1 MRIVVDAM
9 GSDNR
14 PTPDVAGAVMA
25 AREYGLDIVLV
36 GDERVIAPT
45 LAAEDTAGLKVDVVH
60 APEAILMNEHPT
72 EAARAKKNSSM
83 HVGMNLVKEGAA
95 DGFVSAGN
103 TGGLLAVATLH
114 TLRRIP
120 GVMRPALTVT
130 FHVHGQYILLC
141 DIGANVDCKPEW
153 LQQFALMTA
162 LYAERV
168 LKIANP
174 RVGLLANGEEDT
186 KGNELIK
193 KAAELI
199 RQTHL
204 NFIGNVEPKEVL
216 VTHQADVVIQDGF
229 VGNILIKT
237 YGATAELILNL
248 MREGGAPVAARRPG
262 ATSRQARPAQPAAP
276 DRPDGVWRCDAAGR
290 QRCCNQCARAHQ
302 RPGDQERHPSGA
314 RRDQRR
320 RGRGRPRRHRALR
333 CPARTRR
340 GTRVAE
346 PRRLSGRRVF
356 NLIPG

>member
-45 LAAEDTAGLKVDVVH
+45 LAAEDTAGLNVDVVH

-95 DGFVSAGN
+95 DAFVSAGN

-120 GVMRPALTVT
+120 GVLRPALTVP

-204 NFIGNVEPKEVL
+204 NFVGNVEPKEVL

-248 MREGGAPVAARRPG
+248 MREEAHRSLLVGLGLQVARPGLRSLRRQIDPMEFGGAMLLGVNGVVISAHGRTNALG
-262 ATSRQARPAQPAAP
+262 IKNAVRQARDAINGGVVEAVRDGIARYAAQPE
-276 DRPDGVWRCDAAGR
+276 
-290 QRCCNQCARAHQ
+290 RAEEH
-302 RPGDQERHPSGA
+302 E
-314 RRDQRR
+314 
-320 RGRGRPRRHRALR
+320 
-333 CPARTRR
+333 
-340 GTRVAE
+340 
-346 PRRLSGRRVF
+346 
-356 NLIPG
+356 